1 MQNLLN
7 LYQLSPFLLILTVIG
22 LTVMLIFKMKKIEEL
37 NSYVAH
43 LKRSLDEIDEQA
55 KLILRTDI
63 ELNKIQEELDRKIIA
78 LYALQRI
85 SREISTTIDES
96 EIFAHIKDSHIED
109 MGFEKA
115 LIFLWNEKK
124 KKFTEVF
131 NLGYNPQELESIIE
145 DLDNDFYLKI
155 METNQTISSFSCSD
169 EQLKEKIKNLFK
181 VNSFVI
187 TPLLP
192 KEGNRGF
199 VFVGREAMDTMLTA
213 GNEELI
219 IIFANQL
226 SQTLDNARL
235 FEKTWQAQQELERK
249 VEERTLQL
257 SRALEEI
264 KMISKR
270 KSDFVSAVSH
280 ELRTPLTSIKGYA
293 SILLSEKLGQLPPA
307 VKERLDKI
315 NRHSDELAQLVNN
328 LLDISRIESG
338 KISMKLEPL
347 NLKEI
352 IEEVVDLMNVQL
364 KEKEIEFKFEL
375 SADVEY
381 VLADRQ
387 QLERVFINL
396 LGNAIKFTPAKGKIS
411 IRASSLDNLCQID
424 ITDTGIG
431 IPQESLGA
439 IFDEFYRV
447 DNPINQKVKGTGLGL
462 SLVKRI
468 VEAHGGSIW
477 VRSKLNEGST
487 FSFTIPKPK

>member
-235 FEKTWQAQQELERK
+235 FEKT
-249 VEERTLQL
+249 
-257 SRALEEI
+257 
-264 KMISKR
+264 
-270 KSDFVSAVSH
+270 
-280 ELRTPLTSIKGYA
+280 
-293 SILLSEKLGQLPPA
+293 
-307 VKERLDKI
+307 
-315 NRHSDELAQLVNN
+315 
-328 LLDISRIESG
+328 
-338 KISMKLEPL
+338 
-347 NLKEI
+347 
-352 IEEVVDLMNVQL
+352 
-364 KEKEIEFKFEL
+364 
-375 SADVEY
+375 
-381 VLADRQ
+381 
-387 QLERVFINL
+387 
-396 LGNAIKFTPAKGKIS
+396 
-411 IRASSLDNLCQID
+411 
-424 ITDTGIG
+424 
-431 IPQESLGA
+431 
-439 IFDEFYRV
+439 
-447 DNPINQKVKGTGLGL
+447 
-462 SLVKRI
+462 
-468 VEAHGGSIW
+468 
-477 VRSKLNEGST
+477 
-487 FSFTIPKPK
+487 

>member
-1 MQNLLN
+1 
-7 LYQLSPFLLILTVIG
+7 
-22 LTVMLIFKMKKIEEL
+22 
-37 NSYVAH
+37 
-43 LKRSLDEIDEQA
+43 
-55 KLILRTDI
+55 
-63 ELNKIQEELDRKIIA
+63 
-78 LYALQRI
+78 
-85 SREISTTIDES
+85 
-96 EIFAHIKDSHIED
+96 
-109 MGFEKA
+109 
-115 LIFLWNEKK
+115 
-124 KKFTEVF
+124 
-131 NLGYNPQELESIIE
+131 
-145 DLDNDFYLKI
+145 
-155 METNQTISSFSCSD
+155 
-169 EQLKEKIKNLFK
+169 
-181 VNSFVI
+181 
-187 TPLLP
+187 
-192 KEGNRGF
+192 
-199 VFVGREAMDTMLTA
+199 
-213 GNEELI
+213 
-219 IIFANQL
+219 
-226 SQTLDNARL
+226 
-235 FEKTWQAQQELERK
+235 
-249 VEERTLQL
+249 
-257 SRALEEI
+257 
-264 KMISKR
+264 
-270 KSDFVSAVSH
+270 
-280 ELRTPLTSIKGYA
+280 
-293 SILLSEKLGQLPPA
+293 